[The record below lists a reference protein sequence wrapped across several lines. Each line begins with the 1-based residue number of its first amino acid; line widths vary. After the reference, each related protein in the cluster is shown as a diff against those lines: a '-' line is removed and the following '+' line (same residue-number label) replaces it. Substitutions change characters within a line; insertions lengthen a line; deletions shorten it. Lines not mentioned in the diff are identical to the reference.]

1 MTALMTIDATSS
13 TYAASRAEDDPTL
26 KVGDFETIFLR
37 YQVPIRGFIARRVGN
52 YELAFDLAQ
61 DVFVKVYKAL
71 LGGIAIPRR
80 AVSSWLYRIAV
91 NTVIDT
97 LPAQHLH
104 TLLSL
109 SLLQEEGVEV
119 TSPSVGTTPASMYP
133 HDEDDEKPVRMRVAC
148 SRRQSGVNSPRF
160 EERVADHQI
169 IERVFERLSPNYR
182 ACLWLHEYEGLSC
195 LEIGERL
202 RISKGA
208 VKMRLQRGREQF
220 LTLYR
225 EETGE

>member
-1 MTALMTIDATSS
+1 MTALMTIDTAYSAC
-13 TYAASRAEDDPTL
+13 AASRAEDDATL
-26 KVGDFETIFLR
+26 EVGDFETIFLR
-37 YQVPIRGFIARRVGN
+37 FQVPIRDFIARRVGN

-71 LGGIAIPRR
+71 LGGTAIPRR
-80 AVSSWLYRIAV
+80 AASSWLHRIAI

-97 LPAQHLH
+97 LRGQRPH

-119 TSPSVGTTPASMYP
+119 ISPCVGTTMASMYP
-133 HDEDDEKPVRMRVAC
+133 HDEGDEKPVRMRAAC
-148 SRRQSGVNSPRF
+148 SRRQSGVNSARF

-182 ACLWLHEYEGLSC
+182 ACLWLHEYEGFSC
-195 LEIGERL
+195 LEIGER
-202 RISKGA
+202 
-208 VKMRLQRGREQF
+208 
-220 LTLYR
+220 
-225 EETGE
+225 